1 MKGHLIGIDLG
12 SKYVGLSISDDLG
25 AFAHPLTTIYYKNQ
39 SQVINEILD
48 LASEHGAT
56 GFVVGIPKNMDG
68 TLGES
73 GMRCMRFAKRLES
86 RSGLPVVLWDE
97 RLTTSQAE
105 REMIGLGKSRRK
117 RRSSIDEAAAVL
129 ILENYLRNLGNIEQE

>member
-1 MKGHLIGIDLG
+1 
-12 SKYVGLSISDDLG
+12 
-25 AFAHPLTTIYYKNQ
+25 
-39 SQVINEILD
+39 
-48 LASEHGAT
+48 
-56 GFVVGIPKNMDG
+56 
-68 TLGES
+68 
-73 GMRCMRFAKRLES
+73 MRCMRFAKRLEN